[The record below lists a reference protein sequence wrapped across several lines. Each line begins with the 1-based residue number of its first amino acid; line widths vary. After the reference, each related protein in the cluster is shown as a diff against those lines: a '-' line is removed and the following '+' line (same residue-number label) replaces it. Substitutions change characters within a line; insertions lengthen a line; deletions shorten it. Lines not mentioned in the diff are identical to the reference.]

1 MSDTRANFR
10 QVKFIPK
17 RIHIVEINSARWNG
31 WDGNSF
37 RFYCRTIG
45 RHTWPDRIK
54 SRKAHTWTNPN
65 GRWWIYLFLK
75 RRMVRST
82 INFVCI
88 IYEILVCITIHLCMH
103 YFLGITLLFYSKTI
117 LRQRLLFGENRC
129 QNYGSRRGFLL
140 PTTITS
146 KLQHWN
152 TINLYAWW

>member
-103 YFLGITLLFYSKTI
+103 YLWDSCMHYYSFVYALFLGNHIALLLKDYSKTKTI
-117 LRQRLLFGENRC
+117 IWREQIPELR
-129 QNYGSRRGFLL
+129 
-140 PTTITS
+140 
-146 KLQHWN
+146 
-152 TINLYAWW
+152 